1 VRVSIGYGAVGFV
14 ALQAAEIVLP
24 AFLPGFEADAALRV
38 VVVAFLVLFPVVVAL
53 AWVYEITPQGI
64 RAMEALDA
72 EAGRPPTGSLLPRV
86 ALLVF
91 TVLAAGSAG
100 LWWYRTDSAAVDA
113 RAAARGSR
121 ATPFVS
127 AATTDASGP
136 IRSLAV
142 LPLEDYSPVGD
153 GDGAYFA
160 AGMHEALISQLSQ
173 LGTVRV
179 ISRTSTEGYQTA
191 GKSLP
196 QVGAELGVDAIVEGS
211 VLRAD
216 GRVRITVQLIHAAS
230 DSHLWAQD
238 YERDLEDII
247 ALQGEVAR
255 AIAGE
260 IDSRI
265 AGEDEARVTEDRI
278 AANEPAGE
286 SESMSRAD
294 GDESKSVVPPE
305 LQDFVMRGRFALRD
319 PEQPGALE
327 AERFFQEALS
337 MDSTF
342 SPALTGLAGAHLVR
356 GLEIEGPEAL
366 EELHAARL
374 FATRAVAGDSVS
386 IEAREVLASTEEALA
401 EFVDRMAEGVVPGGR
416 DVRFEGDSVVVYVAR
431 GDTSR
436 FSIRGAPFAS
446 ATEMGRF
453 IQSELGSSRREGRD
467 ANDEVRAIGRL
478 EMTGR
483 QDEALL
489 RSRQALE
496 RFPEEARLWD
506 VVERLSVSTG
516 ALDAVV
522 ALRQDR
528 AESLGESTGPGTDE
542 LAGRIESEGVAGYWE
557 WKLDD
562 LEAREDMGSPVS
574 PVDRAAAYSAVG
586 QAEPAL
592 ALLEAALEARDPRL
606 SSLRA
611 DPVWDPL
618 RPEPRFQAL
627 LRALVTRSRPPR
639 PGGPG

>member
-1 VRVSIGYGAVGFV
+1 VSLAYGAVGFV

-24 AFLPGFEADAALRV
+24 AFLSGFEADAALRV
-38 VVVAFLVLFPVVVAL
+38 VVVAFLVLFPIVVAL
-53 AWVYEITPQGI
+53 AWVYEITPKGI

-72 EAGRPPTGSLLPRV
+72 EAGRPPTGSLMPRV

-113 RAAARGSR
+113 RASARSVR

-136 IRSLAV
+136 IHSLAV
-142 LPLEDYSPVGD
+142 LPLEDFSPVGD

-179 ISRTSTEGYQTA
+179 ISRTSIEGYQTT

-211 VLRAD
+211 VLRAE

-238 YERDLEDII
+238 YERDLQDII

-265 AGEDEARVTEDRI
+265 ATGDQDRLAEGRVADDRS
-278 AANEPAGE
+278 AGDVVAETAFADDRPAPVQ
-286 SESMSRAD
+286 S
-294 GDESKSVVPPE
+294 PE

-319 PEQPGALE
+319 ADQPGARE
-327 AERFFQEALS
+327 AERYFQEALS
-337 MDSTF
+337 LDSTF
-342 SPALTGLAGAHLVR
+342 APALTGLAGAHLVR
-356 GLEIEGPEAL
+356 GLEIEGPAAL
-366 EELHAARL
+366 EELHVARV
-374 FATRAVAGDSVS
+374 FASRAVAGDAES

-401 EFVDRMAEGVVPGGR
+401 ELVGRLAEMAASDGR
-416 DVRFEGDSVVVYVAR
+416 DVRIDGDSVVVYVTR
-431 GDTSR
+431 GDTAR
-436 FSIRGAPFAS
+436 FSLRGAPLAS

-453 IQSELGSSRREGRD
+453 AQSELGSSRRPGRD
-467 ANDEVRAIGRL
+467 ANDEVRSVARL
-478 EMTGR
+478 DMAGR

-489 RSRQALE
+489 RARQALE
-496 RFPEEARLWD
+496 RFPEEVRLWD
-506 VVERLSVSTG
+506 SAERLSVATG
-516 ALDAVV
+516 ALDDVV
-522 ALRQDR
+522 ALRLDR
-528 AESLGESTGPGTDE
+528 AEALGPSTGPATDD
-542 LAGRIESEGVAGYWE
+542 LAGRIATEGVTGYWD
-557 WKLDD
+557 WKLQEY
-562 LEAREDMGSPVS
+562 EAREAAGSAVS
-574 PVDRAAAYSAVG
+574 PVDRAAALSAVG
-586 QAEPAL
+586 RVEPAL
-592 ALLEAALEARDPRL
+592 SLLEAALEDRDPRL
-606 SSLRA
+606 SSLRT
-611 DPVWDPL
+611 DPVWDSL
-618 RPEPRFQAL
+618 RAEPRFQAL
-627 LRALVTRSRPPR
+627 LSALVTRLRLPR
-639 PGGPG
+639 PGSPR